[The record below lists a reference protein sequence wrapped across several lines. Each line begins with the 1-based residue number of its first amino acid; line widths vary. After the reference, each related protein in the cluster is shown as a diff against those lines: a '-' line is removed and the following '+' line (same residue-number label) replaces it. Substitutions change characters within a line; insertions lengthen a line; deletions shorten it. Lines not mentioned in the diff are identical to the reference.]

1 MPFILCLDSRDNVF
15 SLSTSRDCF
24 IEDFAMHAFLEYS
37 IKSTW
42 AVNMEIL
49 SSSSRGFLPLQW
61 DLMRT
66 WTPFNKDIQWKYDY
80 THTQKHPGSKQV
92 FLVQAMDPY
101 YIVAWWFYVCSM
113 YIHIYIYG
121 LWFGAFFFFHILGII
136 IPTDEVIFFRG
147 VGWNHQAVP
156 QKLAGTL
163 W

>member
-80 THTQKHPGSKQV
+80 THTHKNIPDLNKFFWYRQWTHIIYLLDGFTYVPCT
-92 FLVQAMDPY
+92 
-101 YIVAWWFYVCSM
+101 YIYIIWFVVWNIFYVS
-113 YIHIYIYG
+113 IY
-121 LWFGAFFFFHILGII
+121 W
-136 IPTDEVIFFRG
+136 E
-147 VGWNHQAVP
+147 
-156 QKLAGTL
+156 
-163 W
+163 